1 MKRGSLNFIMAVK
14 LLSALTFLT
23 YGFLCLFSKKMVGEF
38 ERYRLAQFRV
48 LTGVLEITGA
58 LGQLGGFWVP
68 SLGTA
73 ASGGLALL
81 MICGLWT
88 RWRIR
93 DSWGSALP
101 AFILFLLNSYLVWME
116 L

>member
-1 MKRGSLNFIMAVK
+1 LNFIFVVK

-23 YGFLCLFSKKMVGEF
+23 YGLLCLFSKKMVVEF
-38 ERYRLAQFRV
+38 ERYRLAKFRV
-48 LTGVLEITGA
+48 LTGFLEIAGA
-58 LGQLGGFWVP
+58 FGQLGGFWIP
-68 SLGTA
+68 SLGVA

-93 DSWGSALP
+93 DSWVASLP
-101 AFILFLLNSYLVWME
+101 AFILLLLNSYIVWME

>member
-1 MKRGSLNFIMAVK
+1 
-14 LLSALTFLT
+14 
-23 YGFLCLFSKKMVGEF
+23 MVVEF
-38 ERYRLAQFRV
+38 ERYRLAKYRV
-48 LTGVLEITGA
+48 LTGFLEMAGA
-58 LGQLGGFWVP
+58 LGQLIGFWIP
-68 SLGTA
+68 SVGVA

-93 DSWGSALP
+93 DPWVSSLP
-101 AFILFLLNSYLVWME
+101 AFILLLLNSYLFWME